1 MDFNFYIIL
10 PILIIVLMLSQFFY
24 NSLLFKVFETPPTY
38 REPPAYDYQMVIIE
52 VLPIYDNS
60 VSIEVD

>member
-1 MDFNFYIIL
+1 
-10 PILIIVLMLSQFFY
+10 MLSQFFY